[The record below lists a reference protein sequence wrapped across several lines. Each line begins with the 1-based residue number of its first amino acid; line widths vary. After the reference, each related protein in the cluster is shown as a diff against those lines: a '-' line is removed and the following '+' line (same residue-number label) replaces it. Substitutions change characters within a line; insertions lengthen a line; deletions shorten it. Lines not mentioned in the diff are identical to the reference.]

1 MKFVRTLF
9 MMMCC
14 VAAPAIAGPTTG
26 PTTAPGTQP
35 SRPKSSMTDRDSKPY
50 VSKELGFQFRAP
62 KTWKAVQEVP
72 ATGRFEF
79 DMNADDPGAR
89 NPSKRKDKSNPYTPA
104 VGLFEVIGGKPCHG
118 DATLASQGEA
128 DDRRSAGIAWP
139 EAKVISDK
147 PATLGGQPAHLI
159 VMETT
164 STMTIIESSGKQQE
178 KELKSQE
185 HHMLCVRNGLG
196 YDIYLKQRQRGTFQE
211 HAVVSE
217 GARFVRVD
225 RTVEACGHDGEEELR
240 NVADDGL
247 DSNTYSAVGVHCDR
261 GASGRD
267 GHGRVPDSAGTKSR
281 IVGAGP
287 DRAERVGPGLR
298 DHPFLKGQE
307 DVRPRPADG

>member
-89 NPSKRKDKSNPYTPA
+89 NPSKRKDKSKPYTPA
-104 VGLFEVIGGKPCHG
+104 VGLLEVIGGKPCHG
-118 DATLASQGEA
+118 DATLASQVKQMI
-128 DDRRSAGIAWP
+128 DDPP
-139 EAKVISDK
+139 ESHGRKPKVISDK

-185 HHMLCVRNGLG
+185 HHILCVRNGLG
-196 YDIYLKQRQRGTFQE
+196 YDIYLNSDNVNLPKNTRLFQK
-211 HAVVSE
+211 V
-217 GARFVRVD
+217 
-225 RTVEACGHDGEEELR
+225 
-240 NVADDGL
+240 L
-247 DSNTYSAVGVHCDR
+247 DSFEWIA
-261 GASGRD
+261 
-267 GHGRVPDSAGTKSR
+267 PTK
-281 IVGAGP
+281 
-287 DRAERVGPGLR
+287 
-298 DHPFLKGQE
+298 
-307 DVRPRPADG
+307 PADTTEKKS